1 MGIHIN
7 LRISDRVFIERRE
20 YTTTMSKTYV
30 YIAEYIDGKKTIE
43 LNTKD
48 IEKAYETMVRNFGNN
63 GFLKLR
69 YSYAKK

>member
-1 MGIHIN
+1 
-7 LRISDRVFIERRE
+7 
-20 YTTTMSKTYV
+20 MSKTYV

-48 IEKAYETMVRNFGNN
+48 IEKAYKTMVRNFGNN

-69 YSYAKK
+69 YSYVKK